1 MRKKG
6 QSGSLGLI
14 CMCLCF
20 VFYYYFCS
28 STPPP
33 QTNKQNK
40 NKTLLLF
47 PQNSYPLPA
56 IITHHPA
63 FITPKIFNQVLGG
76 DILHLG
82 EMPTCSCAI
91 VGWGTVLWHK
101 CSSLLLLM
109 AAHWESNYE
118 PQRSHWMVNSSHVE
132 AIILKQSEGSF
143 YRQVSSKSTL
153 LFKHHQA
160 KGHFKSIHPFLP
172 LIQLRAMEG

>member
-1 MRKKG
+1 MEAEDWSVCVYVLFCIIIFAVPLFKK
-6 QSGSLGLI
+6 QK
-14 CMCLCF
+14 
-20 VFYYYFCS
+20 
-28 STPPP
+28 P
-33 QTNKQNK
+33 QNPQKQNK
-40 NKTLLLF
+40 NKTLPLF
-47 PQNSYPLPA
+47 PQDSYPLPA

-63 FITPKIFNQVLGG
+63 FITPKSFNQVLGG

-143 YRQVSSKSTL
+143 YRQVSN
-153 LFKHHQA
+153 
-160 KGHFKSIHPFLP
+160 
-172 LIQLRAMEG
+172 